1 MKTYV
6 RIVMFVTIFVILIM
20 NMSLHSVVVFA
31 WGDSTY
37 LETGVAN
44 SHRQFYTLDQINNGD
59 LGNTITF
66 NSITNASIGDERYFV
81 SAQKAAPDGLAVD
94 SHGIWELLDIL

>member
-31 WGDSTY
+31 WG
-37 LETGVAN
+37 
-44 SHRQFYTLDQINNGD
+44 
-59 LGNTITF
+59 
-66 NSITNASIGDERYFV
+66 
-81 SAQKAAPDGLAVD
+81 
-94 SHGIWELLDIL
+94 